1 MHVTHMNITSMFKQ
15 NIYPDVIALLNVKLG
30 LPVLSPVEAAAIS
43 LESQGHAPGVSLLAE
58 RSS

>member
-1 MHVTHMNITSMFKQ
+1 MNITSMFKQ
-15 NIYPDVIALLNVKLG
+15 NIYPDVIALLNVKRG